1 LRIDFQRFD
10 GIGPR
15 LHLEESVHQSD
26 AYIGLELDLCG
37 FDSKTEGLVD
47 HLPEIDVGPVECSE
61 PAILE
66 DPHAPGAYQLRSF
79 SRKMFVDHG
88 IDGERTEDCESIETN
103 GFDLS
108 GGRLRKGARPER
120 LGNGTYRSN
129 CASGYHD
136 LAARYGVWHI
146 LICHFGFPD
155 VLAIVVVSL

>member
-1 LRIDFQRFD
+1 
-10 GIGPR
+10 
-15 LHLEESVHQSD
+15 
-26 AYIGLELDLCG
+26 
-37 FDSKTEGLVD
+37 
-47 HLPEIDVGPVECSE
+47 
-61 PAILE
+61 
-66 DPHAPGAYQLRSF
+66 
-79 SRKMFVDHG
+79 MFVDHG

-103 GFDLS
+103 
-108 GGRLRKGARPER
+108 GARPER